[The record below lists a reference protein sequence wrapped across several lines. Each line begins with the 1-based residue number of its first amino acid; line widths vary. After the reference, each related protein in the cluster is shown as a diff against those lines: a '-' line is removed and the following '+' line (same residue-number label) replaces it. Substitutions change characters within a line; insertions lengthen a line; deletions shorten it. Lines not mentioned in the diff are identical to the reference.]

1 MKLILTCF
9 TAFCLYFDVFA
20 LLIITILT
28 AFHWFM
34 CLSLLNC
41 QSIVLCMQEI
51 VLALLQH
58 GAGVRLIN
66 AEGNSAYNVAVT
78 SDIKSLIE
86 GNLYLSSAPS
96 LHLVKKL
103 SEYWV
108 FLNAISDT
116 FF

>member
-1 MKLILTCF
+1 
-9 TAFCLYFDVFA
+9 
-20 LLIITILT
+20 
-28 AFHWFM
+28 
-34 CLSLLNC
+34 
-41 QSIVLCMQEI
+41 MQEI

-96 LHLVKKL
+96 LHLGKKL